1 MVCKWGWYGIQ
12 QRYIQ
17 LQQAAA
23 LKPSSAAADSEADE
37 DAQSSQGDPV
47 LRGSRDAEYI
57 GAVGQ
62 KQRRELMAE
71 LSEKV
76 QATAHLLVPPLL
88 DDGALSISLERHRV
102 PSFFACERWNL

>member
-1 MVCKWGWYGIQ
+1 M
-12 QRYIQ
+12 
-17 LQQAAA
+17 
-23 LKPSSAAADSEADE
+23 
-37 DAQSSQGDPV
+37 
-47 LRGSRDAEYI
+47 LRGSRDAEYS

-76 QATAHLLVPPLL
+76 QAAAHLLVPPLL

-102 PSFFACERWNL
+102 PSLFACERWNL